1 MKKSTSFAASIALAS
16 LASQLVHAQSYPT
29 KPIRVV
35 TQYVPG
41 SSGDNGLRFVTPFMS
56 TSMGQPVVI
65 ENRPGAG
72 GVIAAEQVMR
82 SPPDGYSVLAGNSGT
97 YVIRQFLVKNMSF
110 DPARDFMPITQLT
123 EGAAGIVVGP
133 TFAANSLRELL
144 DYARANPGKLAFGTS
159 GIGSE
164 HHLSAENL
172 MQMTGLKLL
181 HVPYKSGAQAM
192 LDSAAGQLP
201 MTIGVLSGAQ
211 PLVASGKLKLL
222 AVVGSKRNHKFPLTP
237 ALAEAVPGFESPSSW
252 TGIFGPAALP
262 MALARRISSEFAKAT
277 NDPETREKL
286 VNAGN
291 EPVASTPEQF
301 AEAIVKEIALVRRI
315 VSAAGI
321 KPE

>member
-1 MKKSTSFAASIALAS
+1 
-16 LASQLVHAQSYPT
+16 
-29 KPIRVV
+29 
-35 TQYVPG
+35 
-41 SSGDNGLRFVTPFMS
+41 
-56 TSMGQPVVI
+56 
-65 ENRPGAG
+65 
-72 GVIAAEQVMR
+72 
-82 SPPDGYSVLAGNSGT
+82 
-97 YVIRQFLVKNMSF
+97 
-110 DPARDFMPITQLT
+110 MPITQLT
-123 EGAAGIVVGP
+123 EGGAAILVGP
-133 TFAANSLRELL
+133 KFAANSLRELL
-144 DYARANPGKLAFGTS
+144 DYARANHGKLAFGTS

-181 HVPYKSGAQAM
+181 HVPYKAGAQAM

-222 AVVGSKRNHKFPLTP
+222 AVVGSKRNNKFPQVP
-237 ALAEAVPGFESPSSW
+237 ALSEAVPGFETPSSW

-262 MALARRISSEFAKAT
+262 MPLSLRISSEFAKAVS
-277 NDPETREKL
+277 NPETHEKL

-301 AEAIVKEIALVRRI
+301 AESITKEIALVRRI
-315 VSAAGI
+315 VQAAGI